1 MFELVVKFE
10 LEVFPLILAVEFVFL
25 LALYPR
31 LLEGA
36 LDLDLD
42 LDLRLEFEFE
52 FEFLLIEGDLD
63 LEEFAG

>member
-1 MFELVVKFE
+1 MEL
-10 LEVFPLILAVEFVFL
+10 FPLILAVEFVFL

-42 LDLRLEFEFE
+42 LDLGLE
-52 FEFLLIEGDLD
+52 FEFLLTEGDLD
-63 LEEFAG
+63 LLELEII

>member
-1 MFELVVKFE
+1 MEL
-10 LEVFPLILAVEFVFL
+10 FPLILAVEFVFL

-42 LDLRLEFEFE
+42 LRLGLEFE
-52 FEFLLIEGDLD
+52 FEFLLTEGDLD
-63 LEEFAG
+63 LLELEII